1 MVVNMGKSEGT
12 LHMRSWVWEAPH
24 FTSPTHIHW
33 VPITHRALPAG
44 YGAVHPLVRHGVM
57 AERARSLVL
66 IPAQSFLGYRILD
79 QPVSGKRCEKKSLSQ
94 VEEVDLESFRQENG
108 KARPRS

>member
-1 MVVNMGKSEGT
+1 
-12 LHMRSWVWEAPH
+12 
-24 FTSPTHIHW
+24 
-33 VPITHRALPAG
+33 
-44 YGAVHPLVRHGVM
+44 M

-108 KARPRS
+108 KARPRSWDPKGMLRTKDIYGQLGKWSLL